1 MAFTGQGAL
10 KRFHLQKKPNKT
22 PTHKTT
28 AKTSLPLLIVHF
40 TKDLHFSHLLTSHYS
55 FHLAC
60 KIDTPR

>member
-10 KRFHLQKKPNKT
+10 KRFHLQKKK

-60 KIDTPR
+60 KIDTLR